1 MENNIS
7 RLIYMGVIQLKKNIL
22 RKVIYSFALVLVMA
36 FALSVSAFASPDT
49 LPADIASTNENL
61 ITVRAPETTTV
72 STTNSKLAISAVASP
87 GTVVTVYRY
96 DAATDLFHKV
106 MFEGEPVEAV
116 VGSSWLFASQVD
128 LQTGLNQLIVRG
140 AIDEENFT
148 ISRFDVNLL
157 NEGFMDRI
165 KGVISVVFN

>member
-1 MENNIS
+1 M
-7 RLIYMGVIQLKKNIL
+7 KKNIL
-22 RKVIYSFALVLVMA
+22 RKVMYSFVLVLMLMTVFSLGA
-36 FALSVSAFASPDT
+36 FATPDT
-49 LPADIASTNENL
+49 LPADIISTNESL

-72 STTNSKLAISAVASP
+72 STTNSKLAVSAVAAP

-96 DAATDLFHKV
+96 DAATDLFYKV
-106 MFEGEPVEAV
+106 MLDNEPLEAV
-116 VGSSWLFASQVD
+116 VGSSWLFAAQVD
-128 LQTGLNQLIVRG
+128 LQTGLNQFIVRG
-140 AIDEENFT
+140 AADEENFT

>member
-1 MENNIS
+1 
-7 RLIYMGVIQLKKNIL
+7 MGVIQLKKNIL
-22 RKVIYSFALVLVMA
+22 RKVICSFALVLVMSMAISVGA
-36 FALSVSAFASPDT
+36 FATPDT
-49 LPADIASTNENL
+49 LPADIVSTNESL

-72 STTNSKLAISAVASP
+72 STTNSKLAISAVAAP

-96 DAATDLFHKV
+96 DAATNLFHKV
-106 MFEGEPVEAV
+106 MLENEPLEAV
-116 VGSSWLFASQVD
+116 VGSSWLFASQID

-140 AIDEENFT
+140 AIDEGNFT

>member
-1 MENNIS
+1 MC
-7 RLIYMGVIQLKKNIL
+7 
-22 RKVIYSFALVLVMA
+22 SFALALMLMTVFSLGA
-36 FALSVSAFASPDT
+36 FATPDT
-49 LPADIASTNENL
+49 LPADIVSSNESL

-72 STTNSKLAISAVASP
+72 STTNSKLAVSAVAAP

-96 DAATDLFHKV
+96 DAATDLFYKV
-106 MFEGEPVEAV
+106 MLDNEPLESV
-116 VGSSWLFASQVD
+116 VGSSWLFAAQVD
-128 LQTGLNQLIVRG
+128 LQAGLNQFIVRG